1 MSTGLAY
8 SYCPYPYTDSGSSG
22 VSPESEQLSVRRIEI
37 LTSVSERTQESKLS
51 RIKKAIDTLKKLNQT
66 YSIDDWDG
74 RGALAIPVNACE
86 EAVQLILQLPDKYT
100 MPEIIPE
107 TTGEVGL
114 EWYVNPYQ
122 VLLLS
127 LAGNGY
133 IYFSGLFGYKNTEYG
148 SKPIAGQLDTK
159 IISLLDEVT
168 I

>member
-8 SYCPYPYTDSGSSG
+8 CSYPYTDSGSSG
-22 VSPESEQLSVRRIEI
+22 VSSESKQFSVIRSEI
-37 LTSVSERTQESKLS
+37 LRSVSERTQERKLS
-51 RIKKAIDTLKKLNQT
+51 RINNANETLKILNQS

-86 EAVQLILQLPDKYT
+86 EAFQLISQLPEKYP

-133 IYFSGLFGYKNTEYG
+133 IYFSGLFGYKNAEYG
-148 SKPIAGQLDTK
+148 SKPIAGQLDRK
-159 IISLLDEVT
+159 IILLLDEVY